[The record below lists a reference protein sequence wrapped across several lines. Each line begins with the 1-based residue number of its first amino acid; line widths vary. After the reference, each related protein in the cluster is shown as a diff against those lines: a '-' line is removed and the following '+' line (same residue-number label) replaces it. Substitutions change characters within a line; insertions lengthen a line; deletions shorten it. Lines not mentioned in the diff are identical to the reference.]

1 MSSGPARRGLTGAG
15 PILGR
20 PILGRPIWGRPMRWL
35 AVEALTAGLAYGAG
49 LCWVSVCLVASFRP
63 DGLSAPYW
71 WDLPGLRTDTSG
83 IIAFFILAVCLAAS
97 EYLRLRRRQDAPVTL
112 GPAWAAW
119 AGGTAWPLALAI
131 SETVALLATGLAG
144 YLSVNAVTHPW
155 TLGIHATHLAA
166 WPTEGTL
173 RVAALLLCVGSVTV
187 LRYLWAEP
195 MARRAASEPSSA
207 PDRLADWH

>member
-1 MSSGPARRGLTGAG
+1 MSSGPIRSG
-15 PILGR
+15 PIR
-20 PILGRPIWGRPMRWL
+20 PGPIRKRTIRWL
-35 AVEALTAGLAYGAG
+35 AGEALMAGLAYGAG

-63 DGLSAPYW
+63 DGLGAPYW
-71 WDLPGLRTDTSG
+71 WDVPGLRTDTSG
-83 IIAFFILAVCLAAS
+83 IIAFFLLAVCLAAS
-97 EYLRLRRRQDAPVTL
+97 EYLRLRRRQDASVTP
-112 GPAWAAW
+112 GPDW
-119 AGGTAWPLALAI
+119 AGATMRPLALAI

-195 MARRAASEPSSA
+195 MARHIASEPASA
-207 PDRLADWH
+207 PDRIADWH